1 MVVSYLCEM
10 SLNVRMRLLMNAT
23 GCVNIAMA
31 RWMNAMMLRSR
42 FSNLKDVVDT
52 SPFAVSKYQRR
63 RSITCPR
70 YRWSHQFAECHLW
83 DTRHAVADAVSQP
96 GLVGAAANPG
106 FRKTEMSAGS
116 PCRQSRVER
125 EAGSGKLRCGQARSG
140 RCGEVRC
147 VMWARCGHCGVALAF
162 PTLRSTRRPKRP
174 KPLFTV
180 LTALPH
186 STHLL
191 PQHTGL
197 SFSQRTILTQYKT

>member
-1 MVVSYLCEM
+1 
-10 SLNVRMRLLMNAT
+10 
-23 GCVNIAMA
+23 
-31 RWMNAMMLRSR
+31 
-42 FSNLKDVVDT
+42 
-52 SPFAVSKYQRR
+52 
-63 RSITCPR
+63 
-70 YRWSHQFAECHLW
+70 
-83 DTRHAVADAVSQP
+83 
-96 GLVGAAANPG
+96 
-106 FRKTEMSAGS
+106 MSAGS

-197 SFSQRTILTQYKT
+197 SFSQRTILTQYKTYFRHTALSAPNIYSTTHLRALETTVRGFSEVFGRRKMKSPTSSHQFSSNNYKPSLYTF